1 MIHSLLKSSKFRY
14 LVAGGWNTIF
24 GYSLGVI
31 LFLLLTDSVHTAFIA
46 FICNLISMAMS
57 FITYK
62 LFVFR
67 TKGNWINEY
76 FKACLVYGNAAAI
89 SIFLIWFFV
98 DIAGLNI
105 WISQAL
111 TIFSTI
117 TISYFG
123 HKKITFKKSLSDYEK
138 N

>member
-1 MIHSLLKSSKFRY
+1 VIRDLLNSSKFRY
-14 LVAGGWNTIF
+14 LIAGGWNTVF

-67 TKGNWINEY
+67 TKGNWIKEY
-76 FKACLVYGNAAAI
+76 FKACLVYGNVAII
-89 SIFLIWFFV
+89 SIVVIWILV
-98 DIAGLNI
+98 DLVGLNI

-111 TIFSTI
+111 AILVTVV
-117 TISYFG
+117 ISYFG
-123 HKKITFKKSLSDYEK
+123 HEKFTFKARV
-138 N
+138 

>member
-1 MIHSLLKSSKFRY
+1 VIISVIRDLLNSSKFRY
-14 LVAGGWNTIF
+14 LIAGGWNTVF

-67 TKGNWINEY
+67 TKGNWIKEY
-76 FKACLVYGNAAAI
+76 FKACLVYGNVAII
-89 SIFLIWFFV
+89 SIVVIWILV
-98 DIAGLNI
+98 DLVGLNI

-111 TIFSTI
+111 AILVTVV
-117 TISYFG
+117 ISYFG
-123 HKKITFKKSLSDYEK
+123 HEKFTFKARV
-138 N
+138 

>member
-1 MIHSLLKSSKFRY
+1 MIRNLLNSSKFRY
-14 LVAGGWNTIF
+14 LIAGGWNTIF

-57 FITYK
+57 FVTYK

-67 TKGNWINEY
+67 TKGNWIKEY
-76 FKACLVYGNAAAI
+76 FKACLVYGNVAII
-89 SIFLIWFFV
+89 SIVVIWILV
-98 DIAGLNI
+98 DLVGLNI

-111 TIFSTI
+111 AILVTVV
-117 TISYFG
+117 ISYFG
-123 HKKITFKKSLSDYEK
+123 HEKFTFKARV
-138 N
+138 

>member
-1 MIHSLLKSSKFRY
+1 MINVVKDLLSSSKFRY
-14 LVAGGWNTIF
+14 LVAGGWNTVF

-67 TKGNWINEY
+67 TKGNWLKEY
-76 FKACLVYGNAAAI
+76 LKACIVYGNVALI
-89 SIFLIWFFV
+89 SILVIWVLV
-98 DIAGLNI
+98 DIVGLNI
-105 WISQAL
+105 WVSQAL
-111 TIFSTI
+111 AIFVTVV
-117 TISYFG
+117 ISYLG
-123 HKKITFKKSLSDYEK
+123 HKKFTFKARV
-138 N
+138 